1 MLKSLWHNFISPP
14 FVSYAG
20 VGYIDNNL
28 YCVHIYFPKN
38 KKPILSSYTL
48 LTSLQT
54 QKISTTISSN
64 YVLNTSDYKI
74 LLVNSPPVPSHE
86 LCSAVR
92 WQIQEF
98 IDFPVDD
105 AVLDIFDIPVYKS
118 GAKKLYAVVTENTV
132 IQQHIKM
139 LDKFPLTIESID
151 IVEMA
156 LRNIAIRLPED
167 KQGVA
172 LLWLQQDYAM
182 VTLSCN
188 KILFLSR
195 RIEIACTD
203 LFHLF
208 SQQTLASSP
217 FSLDKNTLTSTL
229 DLICVEIQ
237 RSLDYYSSNFKQ
249 KPINALVLAP
259 IPQDVPQLC
268 QYLNTSLGIKTR
280 TFQLT
285 EILDVEMVLSPAQES
300 AAIALI
306 GAALRSDEQYY
317 ETTN

>member
-1 MLKSLWHNFISPP
+1 MLISPP
-14 FVSYAG
+14 STPYVG
-20 VGYIDNNL
+20 VGYIENNL
-28 YCVHIYFPKN
+28 YCVHVNFPKDS
-38 KKPILSSYTL
+38 KPILSSYSL
-48 LTSLQT
+48 LTSLQA
-54 QKISTTISSN
+54 QNIASRISSN
-64 YVLNTSDYKI
+64 YLLGLDCYKV
-74 LLVNSPPVPSHE
+74 LLVNAPPVPVHE

-105 AVLDIFDIPVYKS
+105 AVVDIFDIPVYKS
-118 GAKKLYAVVTENTV
+118 GAKKLYAVVTENSV
-132 IQQHIKM
+132 IKKHIKV
-139 LDKFPLTIESID
+139 LEEFPLAIESID

-167 KQGVA
+167 KRGVA

-195 RIEIACTD
+195 RIEIACSD
-203 LFHLF
+203 LFHLL

-217 FSLDKNTLTSTL
+217 FNLDKNTLTATL

-249 KPINALVLAP
+249 RQIESLVLAP
-259 IPQDVPQLC
+259 IPQDIPQLC
-268 QYLNTSLGIKTR
+268 QYLNASLGIKTR
-280 TFQLT
+280 MFQLG
-285 EILDVEMVLSPAQES
+285 EILDIKMALSPAQEN

-306 GAALRSDEQYY
+306 GAALRNDEQYY
-317 ETTN
+317 ETAN